1 MNLYSFRVWLP
12 WVMAIMIATK
22 VQNLSVSLASAIAFL
37 VSSWASM
44 DWGTPNSQGLPSAM
58 VSVLWVR
65 IELIVG
71 AWLLG
76 HELTTASQGQSVDVS
91 ASDRLGVVLTRG
103 LHDDPTTLSLG

>member
-1 MNLYSFRVWLP
+1 
-12 WVMAIMIATK
+12 MAVMIATK
-22 VQNLSVSLASAIAFL
+22 VQNMSISLASAIGFL
-37 VSSWASM
+37 VSSWAST

-76 HELTTASQGQSVDVS
+76 HELPTTSQGQSVDVS
-91 ASDRLGVVLTRG
+91 ASDRIGAVLISA